1 MKKLL
6 LPFALSYVTI
16 TACFAQNNVGIN
28 VQTPDASAALDITST
43 TQGILVPRMNQAQRD
58 GISLPATGL
67 MIFQT
72 DNTPGFYYN
81 AGTPAAKNWAPVSAS
96 SSSSGATVFGDGSAG
111 ALNITAN
118 TNWTTAA
125 PSNFNFQ
132 FSSIT
137 VAAGVT
143 LTVPSG
149 TKLFCSGNVS
159 IAGTVIVT
167 GSEKIIGTVTT
178 GSISGVA
185 RTFAGSG
192 DNISYGIQTT
202 SVMSLINIPVY
213 GGAGGASGGV
223 GSLSYGGEGGGSFG
237 IYAKGTVSISGAGLI
252 AANGGNAVTNA
263 GTATSTNGS
272 GGGAGGIVVILSKAG
287 ITNSGNIR
295 ANGGAGSD
303 ATLGTGPRPGGGGG
317 GGGVALL
324 IAASVSQGNVQ
335 VNGGAAGNNLAN
347 AGNGSSRGGAGGGC
361 AGNGGAGGILNIG
374 TNNNINT
381 SPTSGALG
389 SVKAIVTN
397 NPENLY

>member
-6 LPFALSYVTI
+6 LLFTLLYTTGATS
-16 TACFAQNNVGIN
+16 FAQNNVGIN
-28 VQTPDASAALDITST
+28 TQAPNASAALDIVST
-43 TQGILVPRMNQAQRD
+43 TQGILIPRMTQAQRD

-67 MIFQT
+67 MIYQT

-81 AGTPAAKNWAPVSAS
+81 VGIPTAKNWVPVAP
-96 SSSSGATVFGDGSAG
+96 SSSGGSTVFGDGSAG

-118 TNWTTAA
+118 TNWITSP

-137 VAAGVT
+137 VAANVT

-159 IAGTVIVT
+159 ISGTITVT
-167 GSEKIIGTVTT
+167 GTEKIVGTVTS
-178 GSISGVA
+178 GAISGVA

-192 DNISYGIQTT
+192 DNFSYGLLTT
-202 SVMSLINIPVY
+202 SVMSLINIPVF
-213 GGAGGASGGV
+213 GGAGGANGGV
-223 GSLSYGGEGGGSFG
+223 GALSYGGEGGGSFA
-237 IYAKGTVSISGAGLI
+237 IYAKGTVSIAAAGVI
-252 AANGGNAVTNA
+252 AANGGVAVTNA

-272 GGGAGGIVVILSKAG
+272 GGGAGGIVVILSKTG

-295 ANGGAGSD
+295 ANGGAGSN

-324 IAASVSQGNVQ
+324 IAASVTQGTVQ
-335 VNGGAAGNNLAN
+335 VNGGAAGSNLAN
-347 AGNGSSRGGAGGGC
+347 TGNGSSRGGAGGGC
-361 AGNGGAGGILNIG
+361 AGNGGAGGIVSVSS
-374 TNNNINT
+374 TNNINT
-381 SPTSGALG
+381 APTAGASGI
-389 SVKAIVTN
+389 VKAIVTS